1 MRPLP
6 SYKWAPGERWWKALD
21 PIGVLSLVGE
31 CPRTGTHSFEGR
43 QLMRLILASIYLPVT
58 ALFNGTAVGWA
69 SRHFIIP
76 IVLAL
81 VPIASFVVWEWRRD
95 GVNVR
100 PRDDRP
106 LGPAFS

>member
-1 MRPLP
+1 
-6 SYKWAPGERWWKALD
+6 
-21 PIGVLSLVGE
+21 
-31 CPRTGTHSFEGR
+31 
-43 QLMRLILASIYLPVT
+43 MRLILASIYLPVT

-81 VPIASFVVWEWRRD
+81 VPIATFVVWEWRRD

-100 PRDDRP
+100 PRDYRP
-106 LGPAFS
+106 LGSAFS